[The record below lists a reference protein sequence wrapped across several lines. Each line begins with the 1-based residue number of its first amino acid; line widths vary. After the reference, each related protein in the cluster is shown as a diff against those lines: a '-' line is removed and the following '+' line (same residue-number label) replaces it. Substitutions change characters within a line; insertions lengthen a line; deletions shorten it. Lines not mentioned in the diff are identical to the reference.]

1 MLNGPYNL
9 VLYIFFFFIGLTI
22 MVIQKIMERY
32 EFGILKHLNI
42 SSSNIKTNKRMCHFF
57 SKKRK
62 RKQRMC
68 HLPILS
74 IILFFKLYDTS
85 IYCKSTFYNAT
96 AITYR
101 TIPLS
106 LQFVHSTTTLVATI
120 IVTFDVVFT
129 TNATITTTKKNIAP
143 INNH

>member
-1 MLNGPYNL
+1 MGKGGDLGIENPKRVLSCVLKLAFFRKKKKKVICPQYFLLITVNSKLDLLAIINCKSFKSARSNKLIFTFSDKNTYFSLKKKMLNGPYNL

-62 RKQRMC
+62 RK
-68 HLPILS
+68 
-74 IILFFKLYDTS
+74 
-85 IYCKSTFYNAT
+85 
-96 AITYR
+96 
-101 TIPLS
+101 
-106 LQFVHSTTTLVATI
+106 
-120 IVTFDVVFT
+120 
-129 TNATITTTKKNIAP
+129 
-143 INNH
+143 